1 MQAKSAGAEA
11 ERVPFWSA
19 LIRDRRIAPAV
30 GLGFTSGMPFLLT
43 YSTQSAW
50 LTDAGVPLATI
61 GLLSELTLAYK
72 FKFVWAP
79 FLDQYDP
86 PLLGRMLGRRRG
98 WLIVAIVGVM
108 AMLAG
113 IAFGDPGHWIWW
125 TVGFS
130 LALGIAGATLDLVLD
145 GWRITSVR
153 PPEKQAVLS
162 AWTEIGW
169 RVGNLAA
176 GAGALYLADHIGWKG
191 SYLCMAALMT
201 VGIVATLLAPEP
213 SSDLKP
219 HKPHAGFVETVW
231 APIRDL
237 LKRLGPMA
245 LAILLLVAG
254 FRMPGYIASAMAI
267 PLFKHQGFTNT
278 DIATVTKVF
287 GFWIALG
294 GTFMAGWLIPRI
306 GMMSSLLIGHG
317 SRIGLA
323 SGARVAGGA
332 RWGRRQGIL
341 YLRAGGRRRGVCLRV
356 RVGRAHHLHVDA
368 RVSGACGKPVRTSD
382 IVMRLSRQHPGRVLG
397 FRDRTHRLRLVLHM
411 DLAHRHP
418 RRAIGGLCLV
428 PRRHIGRGA
437 DPGGRRALEPAA
449 IHPSFAGSAS
459 TAANGTASTSVGAGA
474 KT

>member
-1 MQAKSAGAEA
+1 MQATISSTDA
-11 ERVPFWSA
+11 ERIPFWSA
-19 LIRDRRIAPAV
+19 LITDRRIAPAL

-50 LTDAGVPLATI
+50 LTDAGVPLTTI

-86 PLLGRMLGRRRG
+86 PLLGGALGRRRG
-98 WLIVAIVGVM
+98 WLIAAILAVM
-108 AMLAG
+108 AVLAG
-113 IAFGDPGHWIWW
+113 IAFGDPRHWILW

-191 SYLCMAALMT
+191 AYLCMAALML
-201 VGIVATLLAPEP
+201 VGIVATLFAPEP
-213 SSDLKP
+213 SPDLQP
-219 HKPHAGFVETVW
+219 HKPHAGFVETIW

-245 LAILLLVAG
+245 AAILLLVAG
-254 FRMPGYIASAMAI
+254 FRMPGYIAGAMAI

-278 DIATVTKVF
+278 DIAAVTKVF
-287 GFWIALG
+287 GFWI
-294 GTFMAGWLIPRI
+294 PRI
-306 GMMSSLLIGHG
+306 GLMSSLLIGT
-317 SRIGLA
+317 
-323 SGARVAGGA
+323 V
-332 RWGRRQGIL
+332 
-341 YLRAGGRRRGVCLRV
+341 
-356 RVGRAHHLHVDA
+356 
-368 RVSGACGKPVRTSD
+368 
-382 IVMRLSRQHPGRVLG
+382 
-397 FRDRTHRLRLVLHM
+397 
-411 DLAHRHP
+411 
-418 RRAIGGLCLV
+418 
-428 PRRHIGRGA
+428 
-437 DPGGRRALEPAA
+437 
-449 IHPSFAGSAS
+449 AGSAS
-459 TAANGTASTSVGAGA
+459 HLALALLAAHGGDEGKAFWTFALAVGVEGFAYDFASIVLITYMSTISSVEHAASQFGLLTSLCAFPGSILAGFSGFVIEHTGFVWFFIWTSLIGIPVALLAVFVWYRVGISDEAQIQAGRRH
-474 KT
+474 

>member
-1 MQAKSAGAEA
+1 MQATIASTET

-19 LIRDRRIAPAV
+19 LITDRRIAPAL

-79 FLDQYDP
+79 FLDQHDP
-86 PLLGRMLGRRRG
+86 PLVGRVLGRRRG
-98 WLIVAIVGVM
+98 WLLVAILAVM

-113 IAFGDPGHWIWW
+113 IA
-125 TVGFS
+125 
-130 LALGIAGATLDLVLD
+130 DLVLD

-162 AWTEIGW
+162 SWTEIGW

-191 SYLCMAALMT
+191 AYLCMAALML
-201 VGIVATLLAPEP
+201 VGIVATLFAPEP
-213 SSDLKP
+213 PSDMEP
-219 HKPHAGFVETVW
+219 HKPHAGFVETIW

-245 LAILLLVAG
+245 VAILLLVAG
-254 FRMPGYIASAMAI
+254 FRMPGYIASAMAV

-306 GMMSSLLIGHG
+306 GMMSSLLIGT
-317 SRIGLA
+317 
-323 SGARVAGGA
+323 V
-332 RWGRRQGIL
+332 
-341 YLRAGGRRRGVCLRV
+341 
-356 RVGRAHHLHVDA
+356 
-368 RVSGACGKPVRTSD
+368 
-382 IVMRLSRQHPGRVLG
+382 
-397 FRDRTHRLRLVLHM
+397 
-411 DLAHRHP
+411 
-418 RRAIGGLCLV
+418 
-428 PRRHIGRGA
+428 
-437 DPGGRRALEPAA
+437 
-449 IHPSFAGSAS
+449 AGSAS
-459 TAANGTASTSVGAGA
+459 HLALALLAMHGGDGGKAFGTFALAVGVEGFAYAFASIVLITYMSTLASVEHAASQFGLLTSLCAFPGSILAGFSGFVIEHTGFAWFFIWTSLIGIPVALLAVFVWYRVGISDEAPIRVGGGH
-474 KT
+474 